1 MPRYNLVNSLLKKNE
16 YVSSAFLAGSGGDVN
31 ETPPSRGKLRA
42 SVIVGLLCLLV
53 YNANFRAIS
62 AGDTLPTRYLPFAI
76 LRWHTVLLDPISDLV
91 AQGRTPIMPTY
102 GKSHRRVDLEEAFWV
117 VRLPS
122 GHSVSLYPVTG
133 AVLVAPLYLPA
144 VAYLYATGWNLQRVD
159 LAARIMEKICAS
171 LLAAVAAALFFLMLR
186 RQLDPKP
193 SLLLT
198 GAYAFGTTSWMI
210 SSQALWQHS
219 LAQLLVVCAMLLL
232 SGPCTRGRAIVAGV
246 VLGLIACTRPP
257 DLIIAATLGVYGLW
271 WAGRRLAWVM
281 VAAEIAPAIPL
292 LIYNLGTV
300 GHYAG
305 AYGLFGNRDFF
316 RYNLFSGI
324 GGLLFSPTK
333 GLFVFSP
340 FLIFLPLGLPRVFRN
355 ERMRGLAIAA
365 LVAFVLEVLLYAKA
379 DWRQGESWGPRWL
392 TDVVPLLVWLVVP
405 AWVAMSKAVRP
416 LFVAAVSAGIVI
428 EAIGA
433 FWYTGASNAAILA
446 SNREPHQMSSAWELR
461 NAPFFA
467 ELRHARAPFDL
478 TTRVRGVLDAMHTG
492 YGAKGLQIDLDG
504 WALAGQRSPAEIIAL
519 LDGHSKA
526 SMVTL
531 LARPD
536 VVNTLGVKDP
546 SGWHLEVPVNNLSSG
561 AHVVAIVARTFP
573 RGETHWLTERRFD
586 VPPESGF
593 AFRARIAADTVAARQ
608 QPPGYWL
615 TSFTRRP
622 RFDPSGVEMNTYTPA
637 VILDVLAPVAKAAGL
652 EESLERARR
661 FLTRQIEATGL
672 VRYHGLP
679 NAPTIGTLGC
689 KITPDSDDTALAWR
703 IAPTSR
709 PELLAEAL
717 QTLAAYRT
725 PSGLYRTWLAPKDRY
740 QCLDPGSDPD
750 PADIGIQMHVFMMLA
765 KADPRSAHAL
775 CDSLKRSV
783 DDDRNWVYYKRSPLV
798 PILRQADLR
807 EAGCSVQLPA
817 ARLKT
822 AVAGQELWVSAAR
835 MISGSHTDS
844 AEVRELLEKISADD
858 FLYLRRSPPLLYHND
873 LSATVPRYYWSD
885 EFGYALWLRLYHKS
899 FGGTK

>member
-1 MPRYNLVNSLLKKNE
+1 MNSLLKKMKT
-16 YVSSAFLAGSGGDVN
+16 SSTFLAGSGGNVN
-31 ETPPSRGKLRA
+31 ETPPSRNKLLA
-42 SVIVGLLCLLV
+42 GVVIGFLCLLV

-62 AGDTLPTRYLPFAI
+62 AGDTLPARYLPFAI
-76 LRWHTVLLDPISDLV
+76 LRWHTVLLDPISNMV
-91 AQGRTPIMPTY
+91 AQGRTPVMPTY
-102 GKSHRRVDLEEAFWV
+102 GKFHRRVDIEEAFWV

-144 VAYLYATGWNLQRVD
+144 MAYLYVTGWNLERVD
-159 LAARIMEKICAS
+159 LGARIMEKLCAS
-171 LLAAVAAALFFLMLR
+171 LLAAIAAALFFLMLR

-193 SLLLT
+193 ALLLT

-219 LAQLLVVCAMLLL
+219 LAQLLVVFAMFLLT
-232 SGPCTRGRAIVAGV
+232 GPCTRVRAITAGV
-246 VLGLIACTRPP
+246 VLGLIACNRPP
-257 DLIIAATLGVYGLW
+257 DFIIAATLGVYGLW
-271 WAGRRLAWVM
+271 WAGRRFAPVM

-292 LIYNLGTV
+292 LIYNLGIV

-305 AYGLFGNRDFF
+305 AYGLFGGQGFF

-324 GGLLFSPTK
+324 VGLLFSPTK

-340 FLIFLPLGLPRVFRN
+340 FLIFLPLGLPRVFRD
-355 ERMRGLAIAA
+355 ERARGLAIAA
-365 LVAFVLEVLLYAKA
+365 LAAFVLQVLLYAKA

-392 TDVVPLLVWLVVP
+392 TDVVPLLVWMMVP
-405 AWVAMSKAVRP
+405 AWEAMSKAVRP
-416 LFVAAVSAGIVI
+416 VFVAAIGAAIVI

-446 SNREPHQMSSAWELR
+446 SNREPDPMRSAWELR
-461 NAPFFA
+461 NAPFIA

-492 YGAKGLQIDLDG
+492 YGAEGLQIDLDG
-504 WALAGQRSPAEIIAL
+504 WALADQRSPAEVIAM
-519 LDGHSKA
+519 LDGHPKA
-526 SMVTL
+526 SMATL

-536 VVNTLGVKDP
+536 VVRTLGAKDP
-546 SGWHLEVPVNNLSSG
+546 SGWHLEVPANHLGSG
-561 AHVVAIVARTFP
+561 AHVVAIVARTSP
-573 RGETHWLTERRFD
+573 RGETHWLTEKRFD
-586 VPPESGF
+586 VPPESDF
-593 AFRARIAADTVAARQ
+593 AFRARVAADTVAASQ

-615 TSFTRRP
+615 TLFTRHP
-622 RFDPSGVEMNTYTPA
+622 RFDRSGVEMNTYTPA
-637 VILDVLAPVAKAAGL
+637 MILDVLAPVAKAAGL
-652 EESLERARR
+652 EGSMEHARE

-672 VRYHGLP
+672 VRYHGVP
-679 NAPTIGTLGC
+679 DAPTIGTLGC

-703 IAPTSR
+703 IAPSPRT
-709 PELLAEAL
+709 ELLAGAL

-725 PSGLYRTWLAPKDRY
+725 PGGLYRTWLAPKDRY
-740 QCLDPGSDPD
+740 QCIDPGSDPD

-765 KADPRSAHAL
+765 KADPRAAHAL

-783 DDDRNWVYYKRSPLV
+783 DDDRNWVYYKRSPLI

-807 EAGCSVQLPA
+807 EAGCSLQLPA
-817 ARLKT
+817 VRQQT
-822 AVAGQELWVSAAR
+822 AIAGQELWVSAAK
-835 MISGSHTDS
+835 MISGSHADS

-858 FLYLRRSPPLLYHND
+858 FLYLRR
-873 LSATVPRYYWSD
+873 ARRCFIT
-885 EFGYALWLRLYHKS
+885 
-899 FGGTK
+899 TT